1 MYIDLQEYQEFSKPA
16 FTREGLIVQFPRR
29 VTGIT
34 RDGSRILLHLQ
45 AMVCR
50 KEPVVISA
58 LMQGRTFRF
67 TGQWAPMT
75 ASLEFLPPRTLRLRL
90 ADGEGLPPNPQP
102 MVLSQP
108 EPAPMAMVET
118 EDCYRFF
125 TESWQATVWKDPY
138 RLELADANGKLLYR
152 QYNDDRHNVTND
164 RRRGHQEGEGDDPAQ
179 DPALSFPGFET
190 YPFGCVTDPD
200 TGAHCFTESVCVEP
214 GETFYGFGER
224 FSPLNKNGQ
233 ELLNW
238 VINPVGVS
246 NNKAYKCVPFFFSSR
261 GYGVYYNT
269 PRKIRFS
276 MCNYYYKAYEC
287 QVGSDGLD
295 LFLFVGDQ
303 KQVLSAYAD
312 LTGHSALPPKWAFG
326 VWMSR
331 NCYMNQEEVETV
343 AAQLRE
349 RQLPCDVMHI
359 DWAYCKTYDYDF
371 AFDKRRFPDVAAMSE
386 KLLQMGI
393 RLSVWQIPYIKKTAD
408 TYRYAAE
415 HGYLAREADGSPA
428 DTQDGEAVIDFSN
441 PQAVAWYQD
450 LLRGLLEQG
459 IRVIKTDFGENAQ
472 DCYRY
477 AGCDGRDMHN
487 LYPLLYNR
495 AAYEV
500 CQQVHPGD
508 SLVWGR
514 SAYAGCQRYPVYWG
528 GDSDSDYNGMYH
540 SLRGGLSLG
549 LSGFPFWSHDVGGYF
564 CTPEPNVYIRWM
576 QFGMLSPL
584 VRFHG
589 TSAREPWA
597 FGEKAVELYRQ
608 YAALRYSLI
617 EYLYSEARRCAEDGT
632 PMLRALVLDFPEDP
646 MVKNIDDSYLLGRNL
661 LVAPVFSD
669 EPERAVYLPAGTDWM
684 YLHTGRWHRG
694 GQCVRVKAPIDVMPI
709 FYRGG
714 TATPRITP
722 GQCVS
727 QTPPQELTWEVCPFE
742 GRAGYTYR
750 AEHDP
755 VRLDFALDDSR
766 EARVTVTGHEP
777 YGLCLR
783 IHAPNMQKLL
793 INGSPALFAWE
804 GDTAVY
810 RKGASKEC

>member
-200 TGAHCFTESVCVEP
+200 TGARCFTESVCVEP

-331 NCYMNQEEVETV
+331 NCYMTQEEVETV
-343 AAQLRE
+343 PLSCARGSC
-349 RQLPCDVMHI
+349 P
-359 DWAYCKTYDYDF
+359 
-371 AFDKRRFPDVAAMSE
+371 AM
-386 KLLQMGI
+386 L
-393 RLSVWQIPYIKKTAD
+393 
-408 TYRYAAE
+408 
-415 HGYLAREADGSPA
+415 
-428 DTQDGEAVIDFSN
+428 
-441 PQAVAWYQD
+441 
-450 LLRGLLEQG
+450 
-459 IRVIKTDFGENAQ
+459 
-472 DCYRY
+472 
-477 AGCDGRDMHN
+477 
-487 LYPLLYNR
+487 
-495 AAYEV
+495 
-500 CQQVHPGD
+500 
-508 SLVWGR
+508 
-514 SAYAGCQRYPVYWG
+514 
-528 GDSDSDYNGMYH
+528 
-540 SLRGGLSLG
+540 
-549 LSGFPFWSHDVGGYF
+549 
-564 CTPEPNVYIRWM
+564 CT
-576 QFGMLSPL
+576 
-584 VRFHG
+584 
-589 TSAREPWA
+589 
-597 FGEKAVELYRQ
+597 
-608 YAALRYSLI
+608 
-617 EYLYSEARRCAEDGT
+617 
-632 PMLRALVLDFPEDP
+632 
-646 MVKNIDDSYLLGRNL
+646 
-661 LVAPVFSD
+661 
-669 EPERAVYLPAGTDWM
+669 
-684 YLHTGRWHRG
+684 
-694 GQCVRVKAPIDVMPI
+694 
-709 FYRGG
+709 
-714 TATPRITP
+714 
-722 GQCVS
+722 
-727 QTPPQELTWEVCPFE
+727 
-742 GRAGYTYR
+742 
-750 AEHDP
+750 
-755 VRLDFALDDSR
+755 
-766 EARVTVTGHEP
+766 
-777 YGLCLR
+777 
-783 IHAPNMQKLL
+783 
-793 INGSPALFAWE
+793 
-804 GDTAVY
+804 
-810 RKGASKEC
+810 

>member
-200 TGAHCFTESVCVEP
+200 TGARCFTESVCVEP

-269 PRKIRFS
+269 PRKIRF
-276 MCNYYYKAYEC
+276 
-287 QVGSDGLD
+287 
-295 LFLFVGDQ
+295 
-303 KQVLSAYAD
+303 
-312 LTGHSALPPKWAFG
+312 
-326 VWMSR
+326 
-331 NCYMNQEEVETV
+331 
-343 AAQLRE
+343 
-349 RQLPCDVMHI
+349 
-359 DWAYCKTYDYDF
+359 
-371 AFDKRRFPDVAAMSE
+371 
-386 KLLQMGI
+386 
-393 RLSVWQIPYIKKTAD
+393 
-408 TYRYAAE
+408 
-415 HGYLAREADGSPA
+415 
-428 DTQDGEAVIDFSN
+428 
-441 PQAVAWYQD
+441 
-450 LLRGLLEQG
+450 
-459 IRVIKTDFGENAQ
+459 
-472 DCYRY
+472 
-477 AGCDGRDMHN
+477 
-487 LYPLLYNR
+487 
-495 AAYEV
+495 
-500 CQQVHPGD
+500 
-508 SLVWGR
+508 
-514 SAYAGCQRYPVYWG
+514 
-528 GDSDSDYNGMYH
+528 
-540 SLRGGLSLG
+540 
-549 LSGFPFWSHDVGGYF
+549 
-564 CTPEPNVYIRWM
+564 
-576 QFGMLSPL
+576 
-584 VRFHG
+584 
-589 TSAREPWA
+589 
-597 FGEKAVELYRQ
+597 
-608 YAALRYSLI
+608 
-617 EYLYSEARRCAEDGT
+617 
-632 PMLRALVLDFPEDP
+632 
-646 MVKNIDDSYLLGRNL
+646 
-661 LVAPVFSD
+661 
-669 EPERAVYLPAGTDWM
+669 
-684 YLHTGRWHRG
+684 
-694 GQCVRVKAPIDVMPI
+694 
-709 FYRGG
+709 
-714 TATPRITP
+714 
-722 GQCVS
+722 
-727 QTPPQELTWEVCPFE
+727 
-742 GRAGYTYR
+742 
-750 AEHDP
+750 
-755 VRLDFALDDSR
+755 
-766 EARVTVTGHEP
+766 
-777 YGLCLR
+777 
-783 IHAPNMQKLL
+783 
-793 INGSPALFAWE
+793 
-804 GDTAVY
+804 
-810 RKGASKEC
+810 